1 MNGIYFQHNS
11 LSDCLCKESELF
23 SSLDRYSRN
32 QDFYSIYE
40 SLSKCSDFLCS
51 FFKLPQEQKL
61 YVLNANGFACAVA
74 SLAER

>member
-32 QDFYSIYE
+32 QDFNSLCC
-40 SLSKCSDFLCS
+40 SLSKCSDFLYDFS
-51 FFKLPQEQKL
+51 KLPQEQKL
-61 YVLNANGFACAVA
+61 YVLNATGFAYSV
-74 SLAER
+74 S